1 MEGTNDIN
9 SIFWIGT
16 FIMLFLA
23 FGLLY
28 MAAFYQRHFA
38 KMRQKETET
47 LLKTALDSEKEERQ
61 RIAKDLH
68 DSVQGDLSAVRNYVA
83 LFTKKTTDLETKD
96 LLGVIASAL
105 EQTAENTR
113 LISYKLMP
121 PLLETSGFIAAV
133 LEYFDRLTQSSGK
146 SFTVNASISES
157 FISTAV
163 AYELFRIV
171 EELTQNMLKYGRISE
186 CNLSINKIE
195 LEIYIEIKDDGI
207 PFNFK
212 TSYSESKGSG
222 LHNIKSRL
230 ASINAEM
237 VQGEAVIG
245 NHFVIRLKQFQ

>member
-1 MEGTNDIN
+1 MEGKNDIN

-47 LLKTALDSEKEERQ
+47 LLKTALESEKNERQ

-83 LFTKKTTDLETKD
+83 LLSKKTTDLETKN
-96 LLGVIASAL
+96 LLDIIAGAL

-121 PLLETSGFIAAV
+121 PLLETSGFTAAV
-133 LEYFDRLTQSSGK
+133 LEYFDRLTHSYGK
-146 SFTVNASISES
+146 KFTINASLSES
-157 FISTAV
+157 LISTQV

-171 EELTQNMLKYGRISE
+171 EELTQNMLKYGEISE
-186 CNLSINKIE
+186 CSLFLYKNE
-195 LEIYIEIKDDGI
+195 VEICVEIKDDGI

-212 TSYSESKGSG
+212 NSYSQSKGSG

-230 ASINAEM
+230 ASINAELA
-237 VQGEAVIG
+237 QRETAIG
-245 NHFVIRLKQFQ
+245 NHFVISLK

>member
-1 MEGTNDIN
+1 MEGKNDIN

-38 KMRQKETET
+38 KMRQKETEA
-47 LLKTALDSEKEERQ
+47 LLKTALESEKNERQ

-83 LFTKKTTDLETKD
+83 LLSKKTTDLETKN
-96 LLGVIASAL
+96 LLDIIAGAL

-121 PLLETSGFIAAV
+121 PLLETSGFTAAI
-133 LEYFDRLTQSSGK
+133 LEYFDRLAHSCGK
-146 SFTVNASISES
+146 KFTINASLSES
-157 FISTAV
+157 LISTEV

-171 EELTQNMLKYGRISE
+171 EELTQNMLKYGEISE
-186 CNLSINKIE
+186 CSLFLYKNE
-195 LEIYIEIKDDGI
+195 AEICIEIKDDGI

-212 TSYSESKGSG
+212 SSYSQSKGSG
-222 LHNIKSRL
+222 LNNIKSRL
-230 ASINAEM
+230 ASINAEL
-237 VQGEAVIG
+237 VQQETAIG
-245 NHFVIRLKQFQ
+245 NHFVISLK